1 MTDAAR
7 APRELQVVSPQRV
20 PSVPGKTP
28 ADDPAD
34 DARPLTIDDDQVRY
48 GE

>member
-7 APRELQVVSPQRV
+7 APREPQVISPQRV
-20 PSVPGKTP
+20 HQRPRKAP
-28 ADDPAD
+28 AVDPAD
-34 DARPLTIDDDQVRY
+34 DARPLTIDDDQVSY